1 MGRSSITTRHH
12 GRLLRR
18 SVVALSLFA
27 VLGVGLTAC
36 LPPAEPG
43 APILMKGTWVGGL
56 SKPWDL
62 TFLPTGIGLF
72 TENDL
77 GLISARMSDTETRR
91 VLGDVHT
98 FDAGFD
104 SSGEGGLMGIAV
116 DPNWAVNQRAYVC
129 YSTGADNRV
138 ASFTVNPAA
147 IPSVAN
153 WHVIIPNIPHAGF
166 HNGCRVRFAPGTDQL
181 FVSTGDAGQGP
192 VPQDDNSLGGKI
204 LRVQVAPDG
213 LSVAP
218 YPGNTSGKLWYTK
231 GHRNPQGLAF
241 RPGTTQ
247 VFDDEHGPD
256 INDEVNL
263 LANGGNAG
271 WKPTNGLDYDQSKSM
286 TDPTIAT
293 IFPTWRSGDSVTVAP
308 SGSTFLSGAKWR
320 NWDGALVVACLDGAP
335 DVGQRLLVMHL
346 NGAGTALLA
355 GSPVTALAQGVRLRA
370 AVQGPN
376 GDLYVVTDQDGGSG
390 QIYRI
395 APL

>member
-1 MGRSSITTRHH
+1 MGSNRVTTRRHR
-12 GRLLRR
+12 RLLRR
-18 SVVALSLFA
+18 SVVALSLLA
-27 VLGVGLTAC
+27 VLGLGLTAC

-116 DPNWAVNQRAYVC
+116 DPNWSVNQRAYVC
-129 YSTGADNRV
+129 YSTSGANRV

-147 IPSVAN
+147 SPSVAN
-153 WHVIIPNIPHAGF
+153 WHVIIDGIPHSTF

-181 FVSTGDAGQGP
+181 FVSTGDAGSATA
-192 VPQDDNSLGGKI
+192 PQDDNSLGGKI
-204 LRVQVAPDG
+204 LRVKVASDG
-213 LSVAP
+213 QSVTA
-218 YPGNTSGKLWYTK
+218 YPGNPNGFLWYTK
-231 GHRNPQGLAF
+231 GHRNPQGIAF
-241 RPGTTQ
+241 RPGTSQ

-256 INDEVNL
+256 VNDEVNL
-263 LANGGNAG
+263 LAPGGNAG
-271 WKPTNGLDYDQSKSM
+271 WNPNNGSNGYDQSKPM
-286 TDPTIAT
+286 TDPAIAT
-293 IFPTWRSGDSVTVAP
+293 IFPTWQSGGVTVAP
-308 SGSTFLSGAKWR
+308 SGSTFLSGAQWR
-320 NWDGALVVACLDGAP
+320 NWDGALVVACLDGSP

-346 NGAGTALLA
+346 NAAGTALLP
-355 GSPVTALAQGVRLRA
+355 GSPVTALAQGIRLRA

-376 GDLYVVTDQDGGSG
+376 GDLYVVTDQDGGTG
-390 QIYRI
+390 QIYLI